1 MIGRGGHDQAVDE
14 DTVRADAVAG
24 GLGHDAFGDGKA
36 GLGGI
41 GDAAFVER
49 KADNVGAVVG
59 DQRKDLIHDLLL
71 AIDRVD
77 DGLASVAAHG
87 GLDGCGVGGVNLQ
100 RQQRGA
106 LELFGRLLDDLDL
119 VDLGQAH
126 VDVQDVGALF
136 LLADALA
143 HDVVQVAVAQ
153 GLLQALFAGGV
164 DALADDG
171 NLMAVAGKVHDRLGA
186 RDRHTGLAMA
196 WAGRVVVNKRA

>member
-14 DTVRADAVAG
+14 DAVRADAVAG
-24 GLGHDAFGDGKA
+24 SLGHDALGDGEA

-49 KADNVGAVVG
+49 EADDVGAVVG

-77 DGLASVAAHG
+77 DGLAGVAAHG
-87 GLDGCGVGGVNLQ
+87 GLDGRGVGGVDLQ

-119 VDLGQAH
+119 VNFGQAH
-126 VDVQDVGALF
+126 VDIQDVGALL

-143 HDVVQVAVAQ
+143 HDVIQVAIAQ
-153 GLLQALFAGGV
+153 SLLQALFAGGV
-164 DALADDG
+164 DALTDDG
-171 NLMAVAGKVHDRLGA
+171 DLVAIAGKVHHGLGA
-186 RDRHTGLAMA
+186 RD
-196 WAGRVVVNKRA
+196 

>member
-1 MIGRGGHDQAVDE
+1 MRMRSGRC
-14 DTVRADAVAG
+14 RSG
-24 GLGHDAFGDGKA
+24 GLGHDALGDGEA

-71 AIDRVD
+71 AVDRVD
-77 DGLASVAAHG
+77 DGLAGVATYG
-87 GLDGCGVGGVNLQ
+87 GLDGGGVGGVDLQ

-106 LELFGRLLDDLDL
+106 LELLGRLLDDLDL

-126 VDVQDVGALF
+126 VDVQDIGALF

-143 HDVVQVAVAQ
+143 YDVVQVAVAQ
-153 GLLQALFAGGV
+153 GLLQALFAGG
-164 DALADDG
+164 
-171 NLMAVAGKVHDRLGA
+171 LMRSPMTAIL
-186 RDRHTGLAMA
+186 
-196 WAGRVVVNKRA
+196 WPSQGRSTTV